1 MFLLCWFWQFNH
13 YISLDNILW
22 LDLVRIFWGSWI
34 ETFSAINYLKSI
46 CVHFTLID
54 IWKHMTVNPLQ
65 FGYPTQFLITSL
77 IFSLLYVLCFLN
89 RQLQMFYFQVYL
101 FLHDWDD
108 CYLFKLFNPIITFCS
123 LEIVFFN
130 DFYCT
135 IHISCS
141 FFVFVKYFSPLFL
154 FAVCWLVFYWV
165 YYDYF
170 WIICQAINSFNLLL
184 VASVHEF
191 LGWGYICLTSPD
203 ICRIVLSLSWMKLIK
218 FFSLSRLVS

>member
-1 MFLLCWFWQFNH
+1 MDW
-13 YISLDNILW
+13 D
-22 LDLVRIFWGSWI
+22 
-34 ETFSAINYLKSI
+34 
-46 CVHFTLID
+46 
-54 IWKHMTVNPLQ
+54 
-65 FGYPTQFLITSL
+65 
-77 IFSLLYVLCFLN
+77 IFSYKLFKKQLCPFHSHLHLKTHDSKSSSVWVSYIIPYYFLNLFTPLRFCFLN

-191 LGWGYICLTSPD
+191 LRWGYICLTSPD